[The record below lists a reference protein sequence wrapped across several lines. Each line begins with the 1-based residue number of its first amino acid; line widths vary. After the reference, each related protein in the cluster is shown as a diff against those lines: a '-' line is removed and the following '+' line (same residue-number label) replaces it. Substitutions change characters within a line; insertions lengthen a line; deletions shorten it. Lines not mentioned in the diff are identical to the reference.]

1 MVILTNEQRRLYEYF
16 LENAKDRYVSKDDI
30 CDTLCDIYPRYKEKA
45 SELYSSSY
53 RQLRRDIRAINSSDV
68 ENIIISDI
76 KGYKVANEDEAI
88 KFIERRIKRDCKS
101 LKINWNLKRKI
112 GNNGQFHFSDDTLKE
127 IKTFVE
133 Q

>member
-1 MVILTNEQRRLYEYF
+1 MVILTEDQRRLYAYF
-16 LENAKDRYVSKDDI
+16 VENAKDKYVSKDDV
-30 CDTLCDIYPRYKEKA
+30 CDALCDIYPRCKEET
-45 SELYSSSY
+45 SELYSTSY
-53 RQLRRDIRAINSSDV
+53 RQLRRDIRAINSSDA
-68 ENIIISDI
+68 ENIIISDTN
-76 KGYKVANEDEAI
+76 GYKVANEEEAI